1 MYALDPDIWHKWDED
16 VAEIPR
22 FGSLS
27 SLHAS
32 HDVQVV
38 HDAASDVSECKI
50 SCSVDEVSP
59 TIQINVSKYNGFS
72 TFPKLTT
79 RYRS

>member
-27 SLHAS
+27 SLHAA
-32 HDVQVV
+32 HAVQVV
-38 HDAASDVSECKI
+38 HDAASMV
-50 SCSVDEVSP
+50 
-59 TIQINVSKYNGFS
+59 
-72 TFPKLTT
+72 
-79 RYRS
+79 

>member
-32 HDVQVV
+32 HAVQVV
-38 HDAASDVSECKI
+38 QDAASVVSECKI
-50 SCSVDEVSP
+50 LCRVDEVWP
-59 TIQINVSKYNGFS
+59 TIQILKIVVFNICQTYHSI
-72 TFPKLTT
+72 
-79 RYRS
+79 

>member
-38 HDAASDVSECKI
+38 QDAASVVSECKI
-50 SCSVDEVSP
+50 LCRVDEVCP
-59 TIQINVSKYNGFS
+59 TIQILSVNIMVFNIPRTYHWI
-72 TFPKLTT
+72 
-79 RYRS
+79 

>member
-1 MYALDPDIWHKWDED
+1 MYALDPDIWHKWDDD

-38 HDAASDVSECKI
+38 QDAASVVSECKI
-50 SCSVDEVSP
+50 LSRVDEVWP
-59 TIQINVSKYNGFS
+59 TIQIISVNIMVFS
-72 TFPKLTT
+72 IPQT
-79 RYRS
+79 YHSI

>member
-38 HDAASDVSECKI
+38 QEAASVVSECEI
-50 SCSVDEVSP
+50 LCRVDEVLP
-59 TIQINVSKYNGFS
+59 TI
-72 TFPKLTT
+72 
-79 RYRS
+79 

>member
-32 HDVQVV
+32 HAVQVV
-38 HDAASDVSECKI
+38 QDAVSVVSECKI
-50 SCSVDEVSP
+50 LCRVDEVWP
-59 TIQINVSKYNGFS
+59 TNIIMVNNI
-72 TFPKLTT
+72 
-79 RYRS
+79 

>member
-38 HDAASDVSECKI
+38 QDAASVVSKCKI
-50 SCSVDEVSP
+50 LCRVDEVCP
-59 TIQINVSKYNGFS
+59 TIQILSVNSMVFNIPRTYHSI
-72 TFPKLTT
+72 
-79 RYRS
+79 

>member
-38 HDAASDVSECKI
+38 QDAASVLSKCKI
-50 SCSVDEVSP
+50 SFRVDEVLDIMVFNIPQTYHS
-59 TIQINVSKYNGFS
+59 I
-72 TFPKLTT
+72 
-79 RYRS
+79 

>member
-32 HDVQVV
+32 HVVQVFQ
-38 HDAASDVSECKI
+38 DAASMVSECI
-50 SCSVDEVSP
+50 MLCSVDEVCP
-59 TIQINVSKYNGFS
+59 TKCQYI
-72 TFPKLTT
+72 
-79 RYRS
+79 